1 MFAKVNMFEKF
12 ANLGKFGSFGVCC
25 FAYYCG
31 ANFLCTFVFCFIFQ
45 S

>member
-1 MFAKVNMFEKF
+1 MFAKVNTFEKI

-31 ANFLCTFVFCFIFQ
+31 ANFLCTF
-45 S
+45 